1 MRAAA
6 PGGLCGETRE
16 GSVLRVFWT
25 AVALVVPSVGV
36 LDAGPLGRGTSRR
49 ADGVADMIKSGG
61 PFP

>member
-1 MRAAA
+1 M
-6 PGGLCGETRE
+6 
-16 GSVLRVFWT
+16 LRVFWT